1 MLEIMPEE
9 SFRLAAFAKINL
21 FLRILGKRSDNYHEL
36 CTIFQTVLLKDFLT
50 FSLADEIVLTCD
62 ATEIPLDETNLVTK
76 AARLL
81 QSKYDVKKGAE
92 INLEKNIPAPGGLGG
107 GSSNAAVA
115 LLGLS
120 KLWNLKINFAEL
132 CEIGA
137 TLGADVPFF
146 FYGGTALGS
155 GRGTEI
161 FPLTDFGAKH
171 LLIVTP
177 KVSVSTKVAFA
188 RLNAPNLTDFDSKGI
203 LKICRNEAETAYL
216 QQSKLENG
224 FEKTIFEVEPEIA
237 QVKKELLES
246 GASSALL
253 SGSGASVFAIFDTN
267 EQRQN
272 ALSELRSARDW
283 RIFPTGTVSRADYQK
298 SLDFE
303 KHFV

>member
-1 MLEIMPEE
+1 MLELMREK
-9 SFRLAAFAKINL
+9 SFRLPSFAKINL
-21 FLRILGKRSDNYHEL
+21 YLRILGKRDDNFHEL
-36 CTIFQTVLLKDFLT
+36 CTVFQTVSLCDFLT
-50 FSLADEIVLTCD
+50 FEPADEIVLTCD
-62 ATEIPLDETNLVTK
+62 AAEIPLDETNLITK

-81 QSKYDVKKGAE
+81 QQKFDVKNGAK
-92 INLEKNIPAPGGLGG
+92 INLEKHIPAPGGLGG
-107 GSSNAAVA
+107 GSSNAAVT

-120 KLWNLKINFAEL
+120 KLWNLRVNFNEIR
-132 CEIGA
+132 EIGA

-161 FPLTDFGAKH
+161 LPLADFTAKH
-171 LLIVTP
+171 LLIVAPNVT
-177 KVSVSTKVAFA
+177 VSTEEAFA
-188 RLNAPNLTDFDSKGI
+188 RLNAPNLTNSGSKSI

-216 QQSKLENG
+216 QQSKLKND
-224 FEKTIFEVEPEIA
+224 FEKTIFEAEPEIA
-237 QVKKELLES
+237 QAKAELLEL
-246 GASSALL
+246 GATGALM

-283 RIFPTGTVSRADYQK
+283 RIFPAETVSRAQYQK
-298 SLDFE
+298 SLAFE